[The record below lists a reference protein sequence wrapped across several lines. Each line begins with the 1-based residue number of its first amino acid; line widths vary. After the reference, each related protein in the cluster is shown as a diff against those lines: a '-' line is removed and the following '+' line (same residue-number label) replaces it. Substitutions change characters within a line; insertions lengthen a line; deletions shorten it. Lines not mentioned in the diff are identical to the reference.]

1 MSIIPIDLLLSP
13 YLNVTQ
19 STPTNPTQTNESGV
33 PKFKKYYP
41 VPPPQPSVYLYQNVN
56 HDVNLRKNVTEFFH
70 TKVLKWINMSYPG
83 FTEHKSK
90 LKMLDSTDGKMIIY
104 NLLRDFI
111 KKSGINWYDL
121 RDNYSLIKEY
131 LSKKL

>member
-70 TKVLKWINMSYPG
+70 TKVLKWINMS
-83 FTEHKSK
+83 SK
-90 LKMLDSTDGKMIIY
+90 AHRIRPHLSHPYTAQTQ
-104 NLLRDFI
+104 LR
-111 KKSGINWYDL
+111 
-121 RDNYSLIKEY
+121 SLGVGR
-131 LSKKL
+131 LH